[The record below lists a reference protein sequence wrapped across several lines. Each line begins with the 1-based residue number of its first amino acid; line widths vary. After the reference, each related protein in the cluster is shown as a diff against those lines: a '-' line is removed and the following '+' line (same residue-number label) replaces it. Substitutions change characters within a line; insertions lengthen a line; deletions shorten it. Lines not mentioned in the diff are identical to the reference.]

1 MTREKIILGGFETWV
16 EYDKTKCCI
25 TLFGMAAAK
34 HGLVLDVMGMD
45 GHKYI
50 NNFFCNT
57 HMFGHTE
64 HLKLTDQEK
73 KELNN
78 YINNLVVSN

>member
-1 MTREKIILGGFETWV
+1 MTRTKIILGGFETWV
-16 EYDKTKCCI
+16 EYNVKLCCI
-25 TLFGMAAAK
+25 TLFGSDIAK
-34 HGLVLDVMGMD
+34 HGVGFDVMGLD

-50 NNFFCNT
+50 NNFFCSRMN
-57 HMFGHTE
+57 FGSME

-78 YINNLVVSN
+78 YINNLHISN